1 MNLNASVGLHFN
13 GECEAAFKFYE
24 RLFGLKLEFVM
35 PWNASPLASQA
46 PAGWGGILFARLR
59 GPSMTLLGADA
70 LPGTYER
77 PTGFTLTLT
86 AADQPEAERIFNELA
101 QGGSVGMPLQETFF
115 ALRYGV
121 VVDRFGIPWEI
132 RCGKPHAADD

>member
-1 MNLNASVGLHFN
+1 MTLNASVGLHFN

-24 RLFGLKLEFVM
+24 RLLGLTLEFVL
-35 PWNASPLASQA
+35 PWSASPLASQA
-46 PAGWGGILFARLR
+46 PAGWSGILFARLK

-77 PTGFTLTLT
+77 PTGFTLTLN
-86 AADQPEAERIFNELA
+86 AADQAETERFFNELA
-101 QGGSVGMPLQETFF
+101 QGGRVGMPLQETFF

-132 RCGKPHAADD
+132 RCRKPHAADH